1 MIPITRDSKSTVE
14 TARIIMYMYI
24 IMSNAAIVFAVFM
37 MMIVLGIGAFIF
49 IRRRQAAKKKEE
61 EAKAAAAA
69 AAAAEEDDE
78 PIIFTPEKEKEPS
91 IEDKKK
97 EIAEKFKAS
106 KPVPGASPKQFAKM
120 YFDIVDGNKDDV
132 LDENEL
138 SLMPDGIRMNLE
150 KMGEQSKLGIFKDK
164 KLSKSELTNALKKLM
179 NKPRKA
185 AAVARRITPPKRAD
199 ADLPISKNGRC
210 GPKHGNTR
218 CGGKS
223 CCSRYSWCGGEQGKR
238 SAWCS
243 GTTKGHWGGKF
254 DGR

>member
-24 IMSNAAIVFAVFM
+24 IMSDAAIVFAVFM

-49 IRRRQAAKKKEE
+49 IRWRQAAKKKEK
-61 EAKAAAAA
+61 AKAAAAA
-69 AAAAEEDDE
+69 AAAAAATAAAEEDDE

-97 EIAEKFKAS
+97 EITEKFKAS

-138 SLMPDGIRMNLE
+138 SLMPDGIRMHLE
-150 KMGEQSKLGIFKDK
+150 KMGKQSKLGIFKDK

-179 NKPRKA
+179 NKPHKA
-185 AAVARRITPPKRAD
+185 PPKRAD

-223 CCSRYSWCGGEQGKR
+223 CCSRYSWCGGKQGKR